1 MYISIHTHLELLQ
14 LTEDLDPVATK
25 WFALG
30 LQLGIEEKDLEAI
43 HDDSDLAAV
52 CFRKTLNAW
61 LKSEIA
67 THDAVI
73 RALRSSTVGHIALA
87 SKLDTGGSQLS
98 CSADVTS
105 CSLIIQL

>member
-1 MYISIHTHLELLQ
+1 MYILTHTHLELPQ
-14 LTEDLDPVATK
+14 LLEELDSVAAK
-25 WFALG
+25 WFDFG
-30 LQLGIEEKDLEAI
+30 LQLGIEQQDLDAMC
-43 HDDSDLAAV
+43 DDSGQPVV

-61 LKSEIA
+61 LKSEKP

-73 RALRSSTVGHIALA
+73 SALRSPTIGHNALA

-105 CSLIIQL
+105 CSPIIQL